1 MTDDGQHDA
10 KALDKAA
17 VSAVPR
23 PAGPTTRQEGSAVEQ
38 DTPGRGRQA
47 ATGLSHHPAM

>member
-17 VSAVPR
+17 VSAVR
-23 PAGPTTRQEGSAVEQ
+23 RQAGPDTRQEGSAAEQ
-38 DTPGRGRQA
+38 DTPGRGRQV
-47 ATGLSHHPAM
+47 ATGLSHHPTM